1 MNVLRVELV
10 REVGKLKTYK
20 ITYNE
25 DIEFETTLVGKTF
38 NYGEGIDA
46 VKQYMYWTEVNVK
59 NLLGDRK
66 LHRWR
71 KGKFKRIT

>member
-38 NYGEGIDA
+38 NYGEGIVGVIPEA
-46 VKQYMYWTEVNVK
+46 VLNFVEKWILEE
-59 NLLGDRK
+59 
-66 LHRWR
+66 
-71 KGKFKRIT
+71 I

>member
-25 DIEFETTLVGKTF
+25 DIEFETTLVEKHSIMAK
-38 NYGEGIDA
+38 E
-46 VKQYMYWTEVNVK
+46 
-59 NLLGDRK
+59 
-66 LHRWR
+66 
-71 KGKFKRIT
+71 